1 MCNIINDV
9 KCKFSGLTKNQ
20 LIEEIVKIFV
30 TLKLFKTAIVKQ
42 VNPHSLTYSSTAHKQ
57 YPLLSLPSFPIIL
70 PALIPHHF
78 FPSLSLY
85 YTHTLFPVFLG
96 YCDPQSCALN
106 LSPAI
111 NSAEIFAFFFKLG
124 FGNSPGHPPPQLP
137 VDSVFPTFGL
147 KCKSLNLVATSGV
160 YQRTTHIFTRI
171 LCASHSLTLKILR
184 ELKMFLL
191 LSCWIISGIMA
202 EDPSVTHYQLRNSS
216 VCLHVRRPPPYNEL
230 KWSFAEKIIATST
243 SRNPAYADKV
253 DYKPENHSLCIKEL
267 TDKDNGVYEFSFH
280 DSSFHL
286 FTEKHN
292 IIVEDHVPTPVIKMS
307 VLRSNLSARSCNI
320 SVNCSIQEGWLSSV
334 CDEDS
339 CITSLKSLKKVNI
352 TISTDNR
359 TVVCSGSNHVSESNV
374 SESKDTTCFTITN
387 PAYPE
392 ELPEHLVI
400 GQTSTSHLI
409 QNQQLE
415 AQSQPEPR
423 VSTSSFNRAE
433 AAYENVDAI
442 HPNQTSST
450 RGQLGSASSQK
461 VDTVYSILQRPKVTP
476 ALVTADSSNNTKRH
490 HNTEQS
496 SASYSAN
503 PLTAKQA
510 MQIDTVYSLLQ
521 RPKKSEATAPP
532 IGQ

>member
-1 MCNIINDV
+1 MASMN
-9 KCKFSGLTKNQ
+9 
-20 LIEEIVKIFV
+20 
-30 TLKLFKTAIVKQ
+30 
-42 VNPHSLTYSSTAHKQ
+42 
-57 YPLLSLPSFPIIL
+57 
-70 PALIPHHF
+70 
-78 FPSLSLY
+78 
-85 YTHTLFPVFLG
+85 
-96 YCDPQSCALN
+96 
-106 LSPAI
+106 
-111 NSAEIFAFFFKLG
+111 
-124 FGNSPGHPPPQLP
+124 
-137 VDSVFPTFGL
+137 
-147 KCKSLNLVATSGV
+147 
-160 YQRTTHIFTRI
+160 
-171 LCASHSLTLKILR
+171 SHSTTLAFIYLPR
-184 ELKMFLL
+184 NTTSLLK
-191 LSCWIISGIMA
+191 G
-202 EDPSVTHYQLRNSS
+202 VN
-216 VCLHVRRPPPYNEL
+216 
-230 KWSFAEKIIATST
+230 KSFNASFI
-243 SRNPAYADKV
+243 N
-253 DYKPENHSLCIKEL
+253 LCGG
-267 TDKDNGVYEFSFH
+267 GVA
-280 DSSFHL
+280 
-286 FTEKHN
+286 
-292 IIVEDHVPTPVIKMS
+292 DHVPTPVIKMS

-400 GQTSTSHLI
+400 VIAFIVSLFVFAIIIFVTKKLSSTKSNQGQTSTSHLI